1 MRKGNLRILVVFT
14 LLVALMACV
23 SSVLAQKK
31 PPPDYFPMA
40 QGFWWK
46 YKMVEQGGEFTIKVT
61 GTEKI
66 GDTNCFKLDTSG
78 KDDKLFFTE
87 YYSKTPGKVMW
98 LREVYAANNN
108 IVNFDPAR
116 TLIHNPLVKA
126 DSWEWKGK
134 GMMDVEI
141 EEKATVEKFEEVTV
155 PAGKFSC
162 AVFKM
167 TTIQGGAETK
177 KTYWYAPNVGMVK
190 SLMETTAGNRNAV
203 LVKYN
208 LKKK

>member
-1 MRKGNLRILVVFT
+1 MRKRNLRIMVVFA

-23 SSVLAQKK
+23 SSVLAEKK

-46 YKMVEQGGEFTIKVT
+46 YKMVEQGGEFTIKVV

-66 GDTNCFKLDTSG
+66 GDASCFKLDTVAAN
-78 KDDKLFFTE
+78 DKLMITE
-87 YYSKTPGKVMW
+87 YYSKTTGKVMW
-98 LREVYAANNN
+98 PREVYASSNMT
-108 IVNFDPAR
+108 VNFDPVR
-116 TLIHNPLVKA
+116 ILIHNPLVKG

-141 EEKATVEKFEEVTV
+141 EEKATVEKFEDVTV

-162 AVFKM
+162 AVIQM
-167 TTIQGGAETK
+167 TTMQGGAETK

-190 SLMETTAGNRNAV
+190 SLMKTTAGDRNAV
-203 LVKYN
+203 LVKYE

>member
-1 MRKGNLRILVVFT
+1 MRKGNLRILVVFA

-23 SSVLAQKK
+23 SSVLAEKK

-46 YKMVEQGGEFTIKVT
+46 YKMVEQGGEFTIKVV

-66 GDTNCFKLDTSG
+66 GEVNCFRLDTLG
-78 KDDKLFFTE
+78 KDNKLLLTE

-98 LREVYAANNN
+98 LREVYASNNM

-141 EEKATVEKFEEVTV
+141 EDSAVVEKFEEVTV

-162 AVFKM
+162 AVIQM
-167 TTIQGGAETK
+167 TNIQGGVETK

-190 SLMETTAGNRNAV
+190 SLMKTAVGDKNLV
-203 LVKYN
+203 LEKYN